1 MPKPKENQNKTT
13 IIHWKST
20 VDELPTDNRLVLAI
34 VDDSKAVF
42 TMKFDCTYG
51 WIAVTDERCNK
62 SCMVKVLFWSDY
74 NFPK

>member
-13 IIHWKST
+13 VIHWKNT
-20 VDELPTDNRLVLAI
+20 ADELPTDNRMVLAI
-34 VDDSKAVF
+34 IDDSKAVF

-51 WIAVTDERCNK
+51 WIMVTDARHDR
-62 SCMVKVLFWSDY
+62 SCVVKVLFWSDY